1 MEYLELYNNFINSS
15 RNISEDEILRE
26 IYDNREDMY
35 SKEKMKLWK
44 EDFGKYWN
52 GLDKNNKR
60 KYTKMLGKEEEE
72 IEYYDKIIK
81 YDYNTTTEEL
91 IENLY
96 EGRYEKSE
104 EKKINALRKNIYKY
118 WKRIDDNEKIKY
130 IELAIKKD
138 ENE

>member
-138 ENE
+138 DNE